1 MNTEPTPLP
10 SAFTITLNGQPQVCP
25 PGSTV
30 ADLIEHQHIV
40 ADTVATALN
49 GTFVARCLRGQQPL
63 QAGDSVTTFQPIVG
77 G

>member
-1 MNTEPTPLP
+1 MNTVPTPLP

-25 PGSTV
+25 TGSTV
-30 ADLIEHQHIV
+30 ADLIERQHIA
-40 ADTVATALN
+40 ADAVATALN
-49 GTFVARCLRGQQPL
+49 GSFVARALRARHAL